1 MHFFMGVACTPQLFH
16 QSLLQKSPRKKN
28 QKKYHIQPDLIGKF
42 CCCLMFF
49 VERILDDW
57 IFYFILCR
65 TWYRMIWHASR
76 YLSEQRSKSLVD
88 LSPGNW
94 KSSSWESQGPEH
106 VLPPSSPNNPFT
118 LPETNTSHLKTGHPN
133 RKLVFQTSI
142 FRCHVRLREGIP
154 LRLDVIS
161 ELGCLG

>member
-1 MHFFMGVACTPQLFH
+1 MLFGFECHQCYATVSQCNLRNAFFHGHHVECIFSWAWPVPHNSSIKVCFKKVH
-16 QSLLQKSPRKKN
+16 EKKKKSGN
-28 QKKYHIQPDLIGKF
+28 ISEKYHIQPDLIGKF

-57 IFYFILCR
+57 IFTLSCAAPGTEWSDTLPGISPSNA
-65 TWYRMIWHASR
+65 ASPW
-76 YLSEQRSKSLVD
+76 VD

-118 LPETNTSHLKTGHPN
+118 LPETNS
-133 RKLVFQTSI
+133 
-142 FRCHVRLREGIP
+142 
-154 LRLDVIS
+154 
-161 ELGCLG
+161 